1 MIRVGK
7 YLEWVREGWLHPNQ
21 QPSVIIDTDALAIID
36 GNRGF
41 GQVIG
46 EFAARLGIAKAATAA
61 SR

>member
-1 MIRVGK
+1 VGARG
-7 YLEWVREGWLHPNQ
+7 LAAA
-21 QPSVIIDTDALAIID
+21 QPAAVAVVDTDALAIVD

-46 EFAARLGIAKAATAA
+46 EFARELGIAKAAKRA